1 VQNKSILEKAPD
13 PKDRAK
19 LLDEAIL
26 RWKTEEA
33 FVKHHLE
40 KEIQAETIAQR
51 CDAEALDYFDRARGR
66 AGFDKTAI
74 ESVVEA
80 RVNEFVE
87 QSAPAYEKRARQLWK
102 RASSR

>member
-1 VQNKSILEKAPD
+1 
-13 PKDRAK
+13 
-19 LLDEAIL
+19 
-26 RWKTEEA
+26 
-33 FVKHHLE
+33 
-40 KEIQAETIAQR
+40 
-51 CDAEALDYFDRARGR
+51 LDYFDRARGR